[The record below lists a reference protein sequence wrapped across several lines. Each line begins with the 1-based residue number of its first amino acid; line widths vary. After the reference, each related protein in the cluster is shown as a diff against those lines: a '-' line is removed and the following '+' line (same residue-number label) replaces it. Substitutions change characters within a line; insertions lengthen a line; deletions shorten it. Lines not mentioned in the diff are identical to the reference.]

1 MLAWRMAAA
10 ISLDEAVEDYLRHLK
25 VERNLARNSL
35 DAYGNDLRQLLEFL
49 AERDAMS
56 TAAVT
61 PPILLE
67 FLTALTR
74 RGLSPRSQARRWVAV
89 RGLFRWLRTEQL
101 VALDPTQGIRMPKA
115 GAKLPELLGRSE
127 IEALI
132 AAPGVDSPLGLRDTA
147 LLEFMYAT
155 GSRVSEA
162 VGLRLDA
169 LHLDQGVVM
178 LTGKGSKQRLVP
190 LGDYAR
196 LAMIRWLAEGR
207 PALLAR
213 AKTKARSEWVFI
225 NHRGGRLSRQGWFE
239 KLREHAVKAGITR
252 DISPHK
258 LRHSFA
264 THLLEGG
271 ADLRAVQT
279 LLGHADISTTQVYT
293 HLSQTHVRDAYER
306 HHPRA

>member
-1 MLAWRMAAA
+1 MPAA
-10 ISLDEAVEDYLRHLK
+10 ILLDEAVEDYLRHLK
-25 VERNLARNSL
+25 VERNLSRNTL
-35 DAYGNDLRQLLEFL
+35 EAYGNDLRQLLEFL
-49 AERDAMS
+49 VERGHTTTAEVS
-56 TAAVT
+56 

-67 FLTALTR
+67 FLATLARRALTA
-74 RGLSPRSQARRWVAV
+74 RSQARRWVAV

-101 VALDPTQGIRMPKA
+101 ITVDPTQGIRMPKA
-115 GAKLPELLGRSE
+115 GAKLPELLGRAE

-132 AAPGVDSPLGLRDTA
+132 AAPGLDTPLGLRDTA

-155 GSRVSEA
+155 GCRVSEA
-162 VGLRLDA
+162 VGLTIDA
-169 LHLDQGVVM
+169 LHLDQGLVM
-178 LTGKGSKQRLVP
+178 LTGKGDKQRMVP

-196 LAMIRWLAEGR
+196 VALLAWLSEGR
-207 PALLAR
+207 PKLVAR
-213 AKTKARSEWVFI
+213 AKGRGRNDWVFV
-225 NHRGGRLSRQGWFE
+225 NHRGARLSRQGWFE
-239 KLREHAVKAGITR
+239 KLREHARTAGIMR

-271 ADLRAVQT
+271 ADLRTVQT

-293 HLSQTHVRDAYER
+293 HLSQAHVRDAYDR

>member
-49 AERDAMS
+49 AERDATS

>member
-1 MLAWRMAAA
+1 MQ
-10 ISLDEAVEDYLRHLK
+10 LDEAVEDYLRHLK

-49 AERDAMS
+49 ATRALTGCADVRA
-56 TAAVT
+56 
-61 PPILLE
+61 PILLE
-67 FLTALTR
+67 FLIELTR

-89 RGLFRWLRTEQL
+89 RGLFRWLRTEHI

-115 GAKLPELLGRSE
+115 GAKLPELLGRAE
-127 IEALI
+127 LEALI
-132 AAPGVDSPLGLRDTA
+132 AAPGTDTPLGLRDTA

-169 LHLDQGVVM
+169 LHLDQGIVL
-178 LTGKGSKQRLVP
+178 LTGKGNKQRLVP
-190 LGDYAR
+190 LGDHAR
-196 LAMIRWLAEGR
+196 VALLRWLAEGR
-207 PALLAR
+207 PVLLAR
-213 AKTKARSEWVFI
+213 SRTKARCEFVFL
-225 NHRGGRLSRQGWFE
+225 NHRGARLTRQGWFE
-239 KLREHAVKAGITR
+239 KLREHALAAGITR

-271 ADLRAVQT
+271 ADLRTVQT
-279 LLGHADISTTQVYT
+279 LLGHADIATTQVYT
-293 HLSQTHVRDAYER
+293 HLSQAHVHDAYER

>member
-1 MLAWRMAAA
+1 MPAA

-25 VERNLARNSL
+25 VERNLARNTL

-49 AERDAMS
+49 AERQIS
-56 TAAVT
+56 TTSAIT

-67 FLTALTR
+67 FLAALTH
-74 RGLSPRSQARRWVAV
+74 RGLTARSQARRWVAA

-101 VALDPTQGIRMPKA
+101 IEVDPTQGIRMPKA
-115 GAKLPELLGRSE
+115 GAKLPELLSRGE

-132 AAPGVDSPLGLRDTA
+132 AAPGLDTPLGLRDTA
-147 LLEFMYAT
+147 LFEFMYAT
-155 GSRVSEA
+155 GCRVSEA
-162 VGLRLDA
+162 VNLKIDA
-169 LHLDQGVVM
+169 LHLDQGLVL
-178 LTGKGSKQRLVP
+178 LTGKGDKQRMVP
-190 LGDYAR
+190 VGDYAR
-196 LAMIRWLAEGR
+196 V
-207 PALLAR
+207 ALLAWLMGGR
-213 AKTKARSEWVFI
+213 ATLVGKAKQAGRNDWVFV

-239 KLREHAVKAGITR
+239 KLREHARTAGIMR

-293 HLSQTHVRDAYER
+293 HLSQTHVRDAYDR